1 MQNSSALLVG
11 MIVLVFA
18 TACRQSTQA
27 PQVGTDRLVQAPPGS
42 QESFN
47 LGQAELIPGTTVFRA
62 NLSVNR
68 EGGFGSDGKGSYFE
82 TRNILFIDPSEKAAR
97 WLLPD
102 TNHVIEDATDI
113 GAPSTGPPGLRENIR
128 ARPKKTVAIL
138 TYVKAKREHW
148 RDFSG
153 ELLLS
158 DSTGRHVSEIAD
170 EVKDVQVAML
180 LGSEIV
186 VIYERNNRLV
196 TQAYDPA
203 SLARKREQEI
213 EIPALK

>member
-1 MQNSSALLVG
+1 MWNLILTGLGMRKKRFIASPIRSCVRRMSRNQRSAISGDCGLRSLRRRSLSLISNTSFLMQNSSALLVG

-18 TACRQSTQA
+18 NACHQSTQL

-47 LGQAELIPGTTVFRA
+47 LGQAELIPGTTVFRV

-113 GAPSTGPPGLRENIR
+113 GEPSTGPPGLAENIR

-138 TYVKAKREHW
+138 TYVKDKREHW
-148 RDFSG
+148 RDFPG
-153 ELLLS
+153 QL
-158 DSTGRHVSEIAD
+158 
-170 EVKDVQVAML
+170 M
-180 LGSEIV
+180 
-186 VIYERNNRLV
+186 
-196 TQAYDPA
+196 
-203 SLARKREQEI
+203 
-213 EIPALK
+213 